1 MIDEEEIEESMGDM
15 SALKRKQSS
24 HLGSINASINRS
36 MQYQASPQT
45 KRSTFKLDKQESSNL
60 VFSTNTPLM
69 IKESIVEEKTEEIEK
84 VP

>member
-1 MIDEEEIEESMGDM
+1 VIDEEEIEESMGDM

-45 KRSTFKLDKQESSNL
+45 KRSTFKLDKQDSNL